1 MGQILI
7 RGIPDE
13 VMGAFKER
21 ARRHGRSQE
30 QEARLLIEEAA
41 RESESW
47 ERFAR
52 FSERMLRDLRRRGA
66 DWGDSTA
73 EIRRDRESR

>member
-7 RGIPDE
+7 RGIAED
-13 VMGAFKER
+13 VMLAFKER

-47 ERFAR
+47 KRFAR
-52 FSERMLRDLRRRGA
+52 FSEKIQRELRQRGG
-66 DWGDSTA
+66 DYGDSTVD
-73 EIRRDRESR
+73 IRRDRDSR

>member
-7 RGIPDE
+7 RGIAED
-13 VMGAFKER
+13 VMKAFKER

-30 QEARLLIEEAA
+30 QEARMLIEEAA

-47 ERFAR
+47 ERFGQFAD
-52 FSERMLRDLRRRGA
+52 RMREELRRHGG

-73 EIRRDRESR
+73 DIRADRDSR

>member
-7 RGIPDE
+7 RGIGDDI
-13 VMGAFKER
+13 MKAFKER

-41 RESESW
+41 LESSSWVRFEEFSARMQRE
-47 ERFAR
+47 
-52 FSERMLRDLRRRGA
+52 LRRRGG
-66 DWGDSTA
+66 DYGDSKA
-73 EIRRDRESR
+73 EIRADRDSR